1 MRAETLSELLGSVYD
16 CALDPIGWA
25 RTLPLISAFGES
37 AASSVVVHDREA
49 DSRTRVFEHGAEQ
62 SFLRLYFEKLV
73 LAQSPPVQSLT
84 FDRPGDVA
92 TMTMLA
98 GEREIQNS
106 DFYVK
111 WVKPLGFRD
120 VIGVFV
126 LKSGRRIGWFSLA
139 RSDVQA
145 RYGDRDLK
153 LLGALS
159 PHICRALLI
168 SDAFDLQSVAAA
180 RLEATVDNLST
191 SIFLTEE
198 QGRITYMNS
207 SAERLVAAGSS
218 LSARSGRLAAVEQG
232 ARQALSRALTQS
244 SLGKAPSTTGRH
256 AIPLPNLEGGG
267 LIANVLPLEWRMG
280 RNPLASLPGGTAVIV
295 QDPATPSTPPL
306 EAFGQLYG
314 LTAGELKVLEHVG
327 DGRTPQDTAD
337 QLGISLTTVKTHLQ
351 KLFAKTNTNRQ
362 ADLVHLLAQSTP
374 PLRSR

>member
-16 CALDPIGWA
+16 CVLDPAGWA
-25 RTLPLISAFGES
+25 RTLPLISTFGES
-37 AASSVVVHDREA
+37 AASSIVVHDREA

-73 LAQSPPVQSLT
+73 LAQSPPVHSAT
-84 FDRPGDVA
+84 FDRPGDIA

-126 LKSGRRIGWFSLA
+126 LKSGRRVGWFSLA

-145 RYGDRDLK
+145 RYGEKDLK

-168 SDAFDLQSVAAA
+168 SDAFDLQRVAAA
-180 RLEATVDNLST
+180 RLEATVDTLST

-198 QGRITYMNS
+198 QGRITYMND
-207 SAERLVAAGSS
+207 SAERLVAAGGS
-218 LSARSGRLAAVEQG
+218 LSARNGRLAAVDQG
-232 ARQALSRALTQS
+232 ARQTLSRALAQS
-244 SLGKAPSTTGRH
+244 GLGKAPQATGRH
-256 AIPLPNLEGGG
+256 AVPLPNLAGGG
-267 LIANVLPLEWRMG
+267 LIASVLPLDWRLG

-295 QDPATPSTPPL
+295 QDPATPSTPPF
-306 EAFGQLYG
+306 EAFGELYG
-314 LTAGELKVLEHVG
+314 LTAAELRVLEHVG

-374 PLRSR
+374 PLRGR